1 MRGLYHANGLY
12 YWNARVQG
20 MTLAVSGVWL
30 GTLAPYTCSLF
41 PGPHGVQLCESTGC
55 PKQGLVHRDA
65 NASWNIALAS
75 GLTDLLGVCDRAKS
89 NLILSVL

>member
-1 MRGLYHANGLY
+1 
-12 YWNARVQG
+12 